1 MCSVRIGSAY
11 SSSYNW
17 LKLVLVPI
25 SHFMQSCWPELWSLL
40 VSRMPRVLVHLL
52 VTTSDVAVA
61 SLTVE
66 HLLTRPLAIWRSLWL
81 LQLFTA
87 GTP

>member
-1 MCSVRIGSAY
+1 
-11 SSSYNW
+11 
-17 LKLVLVPI
+17 
-25 SHFMQSCWPELWSLL
+25 LWSLL

-66 HLLTRPLAIWRSLWL
+66 HPLTRPLQRGFLPYHKDSFMI
-81 LQLFTA
+81 
-87 GTP
+87 

>member
-17 LKLVLVPI
+17 LKLVLVQI

-66 HLLTRPLAIWRSLWL
+66 HPLTRPLATWHPLWL